1 MKVYTGEFIQGIM
14 NQIPKQNNHEKY
26 LTVYPFVESHNILL
40 TFDIIQF
47 DESCCCCCVTPLSK
61 VFGASVI
68 DDVLYILFNDD
79 TLHILYVNGEHDIL
93 LLESRPPCVEK
104 ATMKL
109 DGFSDI
115 NLN

>member
-1 MKVYTGEFIQGIM
+1 MEIYTGEFIQSII
-14 NQIPKQNNHEKY
+14 NQIPKQNSHEKY
-26 LTVYPFVESHNILL
+26 LTVFPFVKSHNILL

-47 DESCCCCCVTPLSK
+47 DESCCYCCATPLDT
-61 VFGASVI
+61 VYGASVI
-68 DDVLYILFNDD
+68 DDVLYILFNND

-93 LLESRPPCVEK
+93 LLGPRPSCVEK

-109 DGFSDI
+109 DNSFNI